1 MFCFDVLSSASF
13 PDPNTCFVG
22 QCYMLLNV
30 HHHIKNWVK
39 DACSI
44 LQDSLSRLKRKS
56 QQAGRDSARVNSAN
70 FDPVVLGWTPP
81 TPVMWQCVHFVI
93 RKVLFPTLAKPY
105 QWQDTTSQNKHT
117 AYGMGLW
124 ACAASH
130 TWVSVLGVATRLL
143 PALQPRCSKVH
154 SRNPE
159 RSGESCWT
167 LR

>member
-1 MFCFDVLSSASF
+1 MALIVSYRHILLSSYLEIKFCFDVLSSASF

-70 FDPVVLGWTPP
+70 FDPVVLG
-81 TPVMWQCVHFVI
+81 
-93 RKVLFPTLAKPY
+93 
-105 QWQDTTSQNKHT
+105 
-117 AYGMGLW
+117 
-124 ACAASH
+124 
-130 TWVSVLGVATRLL
+130 
-143 PALQPRCSKVH
+143 
-154 SRNPE
+154 
-159 RSGESCWT
+159 
-167 LR
+167 